1 MGEFICDKPGCGEEA
16 PHDHGFV
23 TSPIGT
29 VNDAIVY
36 RVADP
41 RAEVLDP
48 DTGEVIFPAVK
59 GPLKVIE
66 GGRANPTPKEG

>member
-23 TSPIGT
+23 TSPTGIE
-29 VNDAIVY
+29 NAAIIY
-36 RVADP
+36 RAADP
-41 RAEVLDP
+41 RAEVRDP

-59 GPLKVIE
+59 GPLKVVQ
-66 GGRANPTPKEG
+66 GGLIQPQQEA